1 MPINRI
7 IYEINIPLAVGM
19 GSHTLFCR
27 GYTLRRSNDHF
38 SDTLQATGFGE
49 CRHNLL
55 YLMALSALDE
65 KAIVESTGRIDKYQT
80 HVDNVNADD
89 S

>member
-1 MPINRI
+1 MRSLNYLLILHQLLPINRI

-38 SDTLQATGFGE
+38 PDTLQAVRFGE

-55 YLMALSALDE
+55 DLMALSAMSD
-65 KAIVESTGRIDKYQT
+65 KASVEPTGRL
-80 HVDNVNADD
+80 A
-89 S
+89 